1 VAAAAI
7 ALPALVPARVLSA
20 PGRPG
25 ANERVHLGVIGTG
38 IRGRY
43 LIGDLPADGRV
54 VAICDCYRPRM
65 VQTLKRVPSV
75 PEARLRQSVPASD
88 AASWA
93 MFQDYRRMIDEAKLD
108 AVIIAT
114 PDHHHVLAA
123 MRACQAGLDVYV
135 EKPLSLTIAEG
146 RRLVQM
152 VRRYGRVCQ
161 VGSQQRSMELN
172 RFACQFVRD
181 GGLGKV
187 THVQVGNFTGPMRYA
202 GLGEEPI
209 PDGLDWDLF
218 SGPAPL
224 RPHNWR
230 LWIKD
235 ERQVDGQNWRGWD
248 VWRDYSGHL
257 MTNWG
262 GHSVDQ
268 VQWALGMDNSGPVE
282 LWPLTGGHRGDI
294 RACPI
299 VARYAN
305 GVELRFE
312 LTYLRGGGCIVHG
325 ERGQMIISRNH
336 FSTVPPDLVKNPPA
350 AEAAKIWQGVSVV
363 AKPHLQDWLDCIK
376 TRGTPHAPVEI
387 AHRSV
392 TVCHLA
398 GIARELRRKIR
409 WDPQQESFLTG
420 DDEARALLDR
430 PRRQGFALPT
440 LS

>member
-1 VAAAAI
+1 VAAAGF
-7 ALPALVPARVLSA
+7 ALPALIPAHVLSA

-54 VAICDCYRPRM
+54 VALCDCYRPRM
-65 VQTLKRVPSV
+65 VQTLKRMPSAF
-75 PEARLRQSVPASD
+75 EAKLRQSVSASD

-172 RFACQFVRD
+172 RLACQFVRD

-248 VWRDYSGHL
+248 MWHDYSGHL

-268 VQWALGMDNSGPVE
+268 AQWALGMDDSGPLEV
-282 LWPLTGGHRGDI
+282 WPLTDGHQGEMRS
-294 RACPI
+294 CPV

-398 GIARELRRKIR
+398 GIARELRGKIR
-409 WDPQQESFLTG
+409 WDPQQETLLTG

-430 PRRQGFALPT
+430 PRRKGFALPS